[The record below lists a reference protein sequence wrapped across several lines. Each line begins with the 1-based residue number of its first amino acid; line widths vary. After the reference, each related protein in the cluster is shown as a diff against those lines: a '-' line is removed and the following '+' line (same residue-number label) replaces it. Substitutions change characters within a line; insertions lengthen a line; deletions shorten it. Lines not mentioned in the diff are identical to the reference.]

1 MGLERLPV
9 NARPGHPGS
18 NPSGFE
24 PALFK
29 HVGVPRFETCG
40 AQEDFTAGLQGAVQ
54 CLYLGEGLR
63 VLGTEPV
70 HAVHDLL
77 LVVSAFVDGVSC
89 FGGGGSFGLTTAWLR
104 VPGAIRQI
112 TSWSSSV

>member
-89 FGGGGSFGLTTAWLR
+89 FGGGGFFGLTTAGLR